1 GRACRCE
8 NSSAY
13 SLRRTPSAAYRVS
26 NSQESVASP
35 VDLAILEA
43 LVPRLNRRKKESDS
57 MKECS
62 YERREVP
69 GRRGGGGEGVHSR
82 NRSFTLMYKLRSL
95 FHNIRMTSIIH
106 TDISRKLL

>member
-1 GRACRCE
+1 MLYWKTKTPRSDKAHNSNGRACRCE

-43 LVPRLNRRKKESDS
+43 LVPHLNRRKKDSDYEEKFREDEEEVV
-57 MKECS
+57 KEFIQ
-62 YERREVP
+62 ETEA
-69 GRRGGGGEGVHSR
+69 
-82 NRSFTLMYKLRSL
+82 SL
-95 FHNIRMTSIIH
+95 
-106 TDISRKLL
+106 